1 MVKVII
7 DSNISYDSNYR
18 FLNLLEQLKIIVLK
32 IGYLLTK
39 LKLKIEIVQIVTNSI
54 YKQQSQIQT
63 KHQYIQPEKTNH
75 LNKNQNAN
83 NKHSKQIDLWIIKT
97 IKLKYCKWTTKPIH
111 IDINTQNQNKQQ
123 PNQISTN
130 SINDI

>member
-83 NKHSKQIDLWIIKT
+83 NKHSKQIDL
-97 IKLKYCKWTTKPIH
+97 
-111 IDINTQNQNKQQ
+111 
-123 PNQISTN
+123 
-130 SINDI
+130 